1 MNPELQAL
9 LANVKS
15 LLDQIGQV
23 AGGVAAPAESGEKDD
38 MAEIV
43 KMIKALSGEAEG
55 SKADDME
62 DNNEQEK
69 EKMNKEEDKEEDKV
83 KKGDADGIN
92 ANDKAESRL
101 EDPQPDESQKTIDE
115 LKKALYA
122 ITKNKNVLKSKDANQ
137 ELVKINQRLVDKV
150 NELEKGLIGIYEGL
164 GIVDEVKKSLA
175 KPAPR
180 QFEHDNNSLAK
191 SLEAIIKGNE
201 KSSQPQEKFSL
212 AKALA
217 ENGGEAL
224 KGILG
229 K

>member
-23 AGGVAAPAESGEKDD
+23 ASGGAAPEEGGEKDD

-43 KMIKALSGEAEG
+43 KMIKALGGED
-55 SKADDME
+55 KADEME

-69 EKMNKEEDKEEDKV
+69 DKMNKEEDKEEDKV

-115 LKKALYA
+115 LKKAL
-122 ITKNKNVLKSKDANQ
+122 TKLTGNKSMMKSNDNSELLRINKVLVN
-137 ELVKINQRLVDKV
+137 KI

-175 KPAPR
+175 KPEPR
-180 QFEHDNNSLAK
+180 QFEHDNHNLAK
-191 SLEAIIKGNE
+191 SLEALIKGNE

-229 K
+229 KK

>member
-23 AGGVAAPAESGEKDD
+23 ASGGAAPEEGGEKDD

-43 KMIKALSGEAEG
+43 KMIKALGGED
-55 SKADDME
+55 KADEME
-62 DNNEQEK
+62 DKNEQEK
-69 EKMNKEEDKEEDKV
+69 DKMNKEEDKEEDKV

-115 LKKALYA
+115 LKKAL
-122 ITKNKNVLKSKDANQ
+122 TKLTGNKSMMKSNDNS
-137 ELVKINQRLVDKV
+137 ELLRINKVLVDKI

-175 KPAPR
+175 KPEPR
-180 QFEHDNNSLAK
+180 QFEHDNHNLAK
-191 SLEAIIKGNE
+191 SLEALIKGNE

-229 K
+229 KK

>member
-23 AGGVAAPAESGEKDD
+23 AGGVAAPAEDGEKDD

-43 KMIKALSGEAEG
+43 KMIKALSGEDKTDE
-55 SKADDME
+55 ME

-69 EKMNKEEDKEEDKV
+69 DKMNKEEDKEEDKV

-115 LKKALYA
+115 LKKAL
-122 ITKNKNVLKSKDANQ
+122 TKLTGNKSMMKANDNS
-137 ELVKINQRLVDKV
+137 ELLRINKVLVDKI

-175 KPAPR
+175 KPEPR
-180 QFEHDNNSLAK
+180 QFEHDNHNLAK
-191 SLEAIIKGNE
+191 SLEALIKGNE
-201 KSSQPQEKFSL
+201 KSNQPQEKFSL

-229 K
+229 KK